1 MLTSFFS
8 KSRPITFV
16 AVAIYMVIFYLLAG
30 VEGFPGSS
38 VLTLLKEAGVLL
50 AFLLS
55 SVIIDFIAKRNEIT
69 KRNAYKTIL
78 FAAFACMLF
87 EGLRSNDVVVAN
99 LFVLLALRRI
109 VSLKSQRETQM
120 KIFDATLWI
129 LVASLFYF
137 WSVLFLFLVFCGI
150 ILHVGHNFKN
160 WLVPGIAFLTVL
172 SITTSGDLL
181 INNSF
186 YTFSEWFQPTNF
198 DFTGYQQPLIL
209 IPVSFLLAL
218 TLWSL
223 FFYLGMLQR
232 ASANL
237 KASLMLVLISLFI
250 ALAIAIFAPTK
261 NSSELFFFLAPLAMV
276 VTKYFEE
283 MKDKWFKEILLWLIV
298 GLPILLLFIE

>member
-8 KSRPITFV
+8 KSRPINFV

-30 VEGFPGSS
+30 VEDFSGSS
-38 VLTLLKEAGVLL
+38 WRILLKEGGVFL

-55 SVIIDFIAKRNEIT
+55 SVIIDFISKRNEIT

-109 VSLKSQRETQM
+109 ISLKSQRETQM

-137 WSVLFLFLVFCGI
+137 WSILFLFLVFCGI
-150 ILHVGHNFKN
+150 VLHVAHNFKN
-160 WLVPGIAFLTVL
+160 WLVPALAVLTML
-172 SITTSGDLL
+172 SITTSVDLL
-181 INNSF
+181 LTDTF

-198 DFTGYQQPLIL
+198 DFSGYQDPVVL
-209 IPVSFLLAL
+209 IPVSFLFAL

-223 FFYLGMLQR
+223 FFYLALLQR
-232 ASANL
+232 ASVNR
-237 KASLMLVLISLFI
+237 KASLMLILISLFI
-250 ALAIAIFAPTK
+250 AIAVAIFAPTK
-261 NSSELFFFLAPLAMV
+261 NSSELFFFLAPLAIV
-276 VTKYFEE
+276 VTNYFQE
-283 MKDKWFKEILLWLIV
+283 MKDKWFKEILLLIIV
-298 GLPILLLFIE
+298 GLPVLLLFIE